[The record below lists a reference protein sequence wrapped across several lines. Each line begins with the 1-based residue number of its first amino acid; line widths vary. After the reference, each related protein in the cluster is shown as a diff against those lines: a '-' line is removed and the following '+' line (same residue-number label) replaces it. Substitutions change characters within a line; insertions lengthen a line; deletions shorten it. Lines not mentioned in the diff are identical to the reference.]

1 MDINGYNPEVS
12 SESFHFDPERAARA
26 VYFIENHCRH
36 IKGKWA
42 GDCVHL
48 EPWERSIVEAIF
60 GWVDDKGKRRYQTV
74 FVYVPRKNGK
84 SLLIACISLYM
95 LVVDDEPGAECYAAA
110 ADRQQAALLFD
121 VAKNMVLRDEVMAED
136 ITVFKHALERRETN
150 SIFKTIS
157 AEGSTKHGFNSSFV
171 CIDELHAQKTPELV
185 DVLCT
190 STGSREQPLIVFITT
205 ADYLRESV
213 CNDKYEYACNVRDG
227 IWEDSRFLPCI
238 WEATQE
244 DDWTSPETWKKANPN
259 YGVSISEDYLQRQC
273 QIAQNDTTYRNTF
286 MRLHLNVR
294 TNTSL
299 AWIDLN
305 KWDLV
310 KGIEPEYDGQYCYA
324 GLDLGITRDMTALA
338 LCWNT
343 DDGLGVKLWY
353 WIPEKQLTERERRDK
368 VPMLKWCQ
376 DGHVIRTKGNATDF
390 NQVGK
395 EVANICYEYN
405 VKELVY
411 DQAFATQMAQGLHD
425 DYGIKCLTF
434 PQTVNNFNEPI
445 RELERLLN
453 TSKLLHGGNPVLR
466 WNAASTM
473 LREDLSGRVRPDKV
487 NSTGRIDGLVATL
500 MALGRMISTKEFS
513 QYEDG
518 GMLVL

>member
-1 MDINGYNPEVS
+1 
-12 SESFHFDPERAARA
+12 
-26 VYFIENHCRH
+26 
-36 IKGKWA
+36 
-42 GDCVHL
+42 
-48 EPWERSIVEAIF
+48 
-60 GWVDDKGKRRYQTV
+60 
-74 FVYVPRKNGK
+74 
-84 SLLIACISLYM
+84 
-95 LVVDDEPGAECYAAA
+95 
-110 ADRQQAALLFD
+110 
-121 VAKNMVLRDEVMAED
+121 
-136 ITVFKHALERRETN
+136 
-150 SIFKTIS
+150 
-157 AEGSTKHGFNSSFV
+157 
-171 CIDELHAQKTPELV
+171 
-185 DVLCT
+185 
-190 STGSREQPLIVFITT
+190 
-205 ADYLRESV
+205 
-213 CNDKYEYACNVRDG
+213 
-227 IWEDSRFLPCI
+227 
-238 WEATQE
+238 
-244 DDWTSPETWKKANPN
+244 
-259 YGVSISEDYLQRQC
+259 
-273 QIAQNDTTYRNTF
+273 
-286 MRLHLNVR
+286 
-294 TNTSL
+294 
-299 AWIDLN
+299 
-305 KWDLV
+305 
-310 KGIEPEYDGQYCYA
+310 
-324 GLDLGITRDMTALA
+324 
-338 LCWNT
+338 
-343 DDGLGVKLWY
+343 
-353 WIPEKQLTERERRDK
+353 
-368 VPMLKWCQ
+368 MLKWCQ